1 MGSSR
6 VLIAHLLRPSPRPQE
21 LLARCGLELGK
32 KHITKGFTALPRGRG
47 QALGRSRVRKVA
59 MDEPAKVSSFC
70 DHRGRGPCREGARCA
85 QGRESDVVC
94 WNKCAAES
102 AREVGAGQSREERRI
117 PSWGV
122 TPVPSTRRKVM
133 LCISQGQRETE
144 GARAGPNIPPEISCR
159 LCGLR
164 WPCTPQWR
172 RPVCFF

>member
-1 MGSSR
+1 MHRLSRASWIAPPVGSSR
-6 VLIAHLLRPSPRPQE
+6 VLIAHLLRHSPCPQE

-32 KHITKGFTALPRGRG
+32 KHITKGITALPRGRG

-70 DHRGRGPCREGARCA
+70 DHRGRGSWREGARRA

-102 AREVGAGQSREERRI
+102 AREVGEGQSREERRI

-122 TPVPSTRRKVM
+122 TVVCHACAGSPVIEAPTCSLHEKKGHAVHFT
-133 LCISQGQRETE
+133 GAE
-144 GARAGPNIPPEISCR
+144 GD
-159 LCGLR
+159 
-164 WPCTPQWR
+164 
-172 RPVCFF
+172 